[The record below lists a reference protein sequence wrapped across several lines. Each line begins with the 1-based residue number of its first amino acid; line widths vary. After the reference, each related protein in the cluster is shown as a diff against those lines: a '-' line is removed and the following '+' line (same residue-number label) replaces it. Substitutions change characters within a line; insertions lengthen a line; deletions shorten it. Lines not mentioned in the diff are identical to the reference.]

1 MKTFAGF
8 VAGGAIALVVL
19 KILAALLLPILG
31 SFVALLVT
39 GVKLVLLAAVVYFAY
54 SLLLK
59 RKKEGASG

>member
-31 SFVALLVT
+31 SFLALVMT
-39 GVKLVLLAAVVYFAY
+39 GVKLVVLAAVVYVAY
-54 SLLLK
+54 SWLLK
-59 RKKEGASG
+59 RRKEGVSG